1 MSMKRTTQSPDD
13 TAVAFYFA
21 ADNKTYAQG
30 VENIKHVY
38 GLATVAEQL
47 EGMTWY
53 PRAHD
58 AAKLLAAKYGYT
70 LTQAAAIIAVL
81 SPQMPWKKNV
91 EAAETVLRMAQAG
104 ASPDDYSVPTY
115 TNNKRKAHAIALSH
129 DTSLVSGEKV
139 TSFWRNICDP
149 EGDDVTVDRHAIK
162 VWAGFADGGSVRFPK
177 SIYAKVAA
185 DYRQAA
191 AELSLTPAALQ
202 AVTWVVYKRI
212 VRR

>member
-1 MSMKRTTQSPDD
+1 MYAMKQLDTTEKTEWYVD
-13 TAVAFYFA
+13 A
-21 ADNKTYAQG
+21 AAAAYAQG

-38 GLATVAEQL
+38 GLATVAEQID
-47 EGMTWY
+47 GMNWY
-53 PRAHD
+53 PTAYM
-58 AAKLLAAKYGYT
+58 ASCELANRYSVPMPV
-70 LTQAAAIIAVL
+70 AAAIIAVL

-104 ASPDDYSVPTY
+104 AAPDDYSVPTY
-115 TNNKRKAHAIALSH
+115 SNNKRKAHAIALSH

-139 TSFWRNICDP
+139 TSFWRNICAP

-212 VRR
+212 VNR